1 MFEQCLLHNP
11 VKDFSDSADRFHT
24 VYIFIYLI
32 ITKKTY
38 VRTNPEKFVI
48 RIKTKDRTVV
58 KV

>member
-32 ITKKTY
+32 ITKKDLCQNQS
-38 VRTNPEKFVI
+38 REI
-48 RIKTKDRTVV
+48 RYPDKNKRPYRG
-58 KV
+58 